1 MGYSDFSNS
10 KSASDRLCLFAMS
23 EPGYAHGEGVYLGRT
38 SIYKIP
44 LMLDLHATVNPHI
57 SILGMSGAGKSY
69 MLKNLIIRE
78 VVYNSSNTL
87 ILDWNGEYSDTVR
100 FLNGNDIVIG
110 RGGSVPS
117 SEDEGFA
124 ELLRGVNSINLHRL
138 RDDEE
143 RKRVV
148 YSAIR
153 SLIEYMHGRGIGERM
168 RLFVVLDE
176 AWRMLDNPDMVQQLY
191 REGRK
196 YGISV
201 VTATQAVGDVSRGV
215 ISNSACLFIFKL
227 QGDSDVAWLV
237 ESGVVEKGNAALLGE
252 LPVGACMVRIN
263 YKGVGR
269 ASAFF
274 LDRIDGFST
283 DLRYITKGDR
293 MKYEISLSK
302 MLEALDRLV
311 VDRAAREG
319 IRSFLE
325 SGNGRMELV
334 NLVREMMRL
343 GLDRATVVTFTR
355 AIGVNDTDSV
365 EAYENAKDVRLEIDE
380 E

>member
-1 MGYSDFSNS
+1 M
-10 KSASDRLCLFAMS
+10 CIFAMS
-23 EPGYAHGEGVYLGRT
+23 EPGVAHGEGVYLGRT

-44 LMLDLHATVNPHI
+44 LMLDLRATVNPHI
-57 SILGMSGAGKSY
+57 SILGISGAGKSY
-69 MLKNLIIRE
+69 MLKNLMIRE
-78 VVYNSSNTL
+78 VVYNSANVL
-87 ILDWNGEYSDTVR
+87 ILDWNGEYSDTVH
-100 FLNGNDIVIG
+100 FLGGNDRVIE
-110 RGGSVPS
+110 RDKSIPS

-124 ELLRGVNSINLHRL
+124 ELLHGVNSINLHKL

-148 YSAIR
+148 YSVIR

-176 AWRMLDNPDMVQQLY
+176 AWRTLDNPDMVQQLY

-227 QGDSDVAWLV
+227 QGDNDAGWLV

-252 LPVGACMVRIN
+252 LPVGSCMVRIN
-263 YKGVGR
+263 YKGEGR
-269 ASAFF
+269 ASTFF

-283 DLRYITKGDR
+283 DVCHITKGDR
-293 MKYEISLSK
+293 MKYEISLSRI
-302 MLEALDRLV
+302 LEALDRLV
-311 VDRAAREG
+311 ENRAAKER

-325 SGNGRMELV
+325 SGNGRTELV
-334 NLVREMMRL
+334 NLIREMMRL
-343 GLDRATVVTFTR
+343 GFDRATIVTFTR
-355 AIGVNDTDSV
+355 SIGVNDIDTV
-365 EAYENAKDVRLEIDE
+365 EAYENAKDVRLDIE
-380 E
+380 EE